1 MSFRDRSPRTDLAR
15 RLRRQPTDAE
25 SALWRVLRAGHMD
38 GTRFRRQQ
46 PIGPYVVDLYCASAR
61 LAIELDG
68 DQHAEPDRQRADE
81 ERTAALGLLG
91 VRVLRF
97 ANHEVLR
104 NLNGVLEV
112 TWEAVRRA

>member
-1 MSFRDRSPRTDLAR
+1 MPFRDRSARTDLAR
-15 RLRRQPTDAE
+15 RLRREPTDAE
-25 SALWRVLRAGHMD
+25 NALWRALRAGHV
-38 GTRFRRQQ
+38 GGVRFRRQQ

-68 DQHAEPDRQRADE
+68 DQHAEPERLRADE
-81 ERTAALGLLG
+81 RRTAALAAMG

-104 NLNGVLEV
+104 NLDGVLEV
-112 TWEAVRRA
+112 IWEAIGSP